1 MNDTINLLKECDA
14 GIKMGIEAIDEVLD
28 EVESGALRSFLSEA
42 RERHVELKAEL
53 QKQLDKYSEHGK
65 EPNAMAKSMSWL
77 KTNMKMAFEPS
88 DQTIA
93 SIVTDGCNMGVKNL
107 NKYLNEYT
115 QASEPS
121 KELTKKLIDLE
132 EKLAI
137 DIRRFL

>member
-42 RERHVELKAEL
+42 RERHVELKTEL
-53 QKQLDKYSEHGK
+53 QKQLDKYSEQGK

-93 SIVTDGCNMGVKNL
+93 SLVTDGCNMGVKNL

-115 QASEPS
+115 QASESS

>member
-1 MNDTINLLKECDA
+1 MNDTIKLLKECDA
-14 GIKMGIEAIDEVLD
+14 GIKMGVEAIDEVLD
-28 EVESGALRSFLSEA
+28 EVRSEDLRSFLSEA

-53 QKQLDKYSEHGK
+53 QNQLDKYAECGK

-107 NKYLNEYT
+107 NKYLNEYV

>member
-28 EVESGALRSFLSEA
+28 EVKSEALRSFLSEA

-53 QKQLDKYSEHGK
+53 QNQLDEYDECGK

-93 SIVTDGCNMGVKNL
+93 SLVTDGCNMGVKNL

-115 QASEPS
+115 QASESS

-132 EKLAI
+132 EKLTI
-137 DIRRFL
+137 DVRRFL